1 MNFMKRKTNNRS
13 ANGLR
18 ARRRNRTSQSKTRK
32 TRPEEY
38 GPSPWTASALYKW
51 ILGFLVVAILTVL
64 APEHLVF
71 RPVGLPREGDISKTD
86 IIAPFTF
93 FVMKDDA
100 QLQAEREAAAREIL
114 PLYDYD
120 ATVLPAQRERI
131 ARLFQEIDQARSEG
145 RLEGQFSTIL
155 RQQLS
160 EETLEVLGN
169 EKKAGNVK
177 EAVRQISE
185 SILKLGIVPGDSLS
199 ADLPASPVRIRRG
212 DMEYRRNPQE
222 LLTEDRAS
230 KVLLKEIRQRF
241 DKDDLALKA
250 TYELAVSFLKPNLKL
265 NDQETERRRRE
276 TMEAVPTTKG
286 MVLKDEKIIGS
297 HERVTKTALE
307 KLRSL
312 VLAKEERESLG
323 RSWSLLFPIAGR
335 LLFNVF
341 VVALVAA
348 YLFFYRPRIYTNNR
362 LLLLLALVMLGQM
375 FIAYLVQSV
384 AGASEYLVPIAI
396 AAMLTT
402 ILFDAELGGVMA
414 LAIALLFGNLE
425 GFDLATTLVALI
437 VGTAAAYSVT
447 KVRHRRE
454 FYRPMLFISSGY
466 IFSIGFI
473 GMMRLIPAGA
483 IIKDF
488 GLGVLSGVGTPI
500 ITSGMLF
507 IFEGIFHVTTDI
519 TLLELSDTNR
529 PLLRELSLRAPG
541 TYHHS
546 MNVGYLAET
555 AAEAIG
561 AHSLLARVAS
571 YYHDI
576 GKLEKPEY
584 FVENQRRGT
593 RNPHDRLAPSMSGLI
608 LAAHIKDGIELAKEA
623 RLPRSIIDII
633 QQHHGT
639 SLMSFFYRKAIDQ
652 GSGREV
658 EEAYRYP
665 GPRPETKEAAII
677 MLADGVE
684 AASRTLEE
692 KTPGRIKGMVGKI
705 VQEKFSS
712 GQLDNCELSLKDLHQ
727 IEVSF
732 VRVLGATYHQR
743 VEYPSA
749 VDDRMKAERREH
761 QPVANNGHNGLRNGP
776 GASY

>member
-1 MNFMKRKTNNRS
+1 MKKRTNDRP
-13 ANGLR
+13 ANGLK
-18 ARRRNRTSQSKTRK
+18 ARRRSRTSTSATRNI
-32 TRPEEY
+32 RPDDH
-38 GPSPWTASALYKW
+38 GASPWTASPLYKW
-51 ILGFLVVAILTVL
+51 VLGFLVVAILTVL

-71 RPVGLPREGDISKTD
+71 RPIGLPREGDISKTD

-100 QLQAEREAAAREIL
+100 QLETERKAAAGEIL

-120 ATVLPAQRERI
+120 AAVLPAQRERI
-131 ARLFQEIDQARSEG
+131 GHLFQEIDQARAG
-145 RLEGQFSTIL
+145 DRLEGQFSTVL

-160 EETLEVLGN
+160 EESLALLRDPVQAAEVR
-169 EKKAGNVK
+169 
-177 EAVRQISE
+177 EAVGRLTE

-212 DMEYRRNPQE
+212 DMEYKRDPQE
-222 LLTEDRAS
+222 LLTEDQAN
-230 KVLLKEIRQRF
+230 KLLLKEARQRF
-241 DKDDLALKA
+241 GKDDPALKA
-250 TYELAVSFLKPNLKL
+250 TYELAISFLSPNLRF
-265 NDQETERRRRE
+265 NEEETERRRQE

-297 HERVTKTALE
+297 HERVTRAALE

-312 VLAKEERESLG
+312 ALAKKERESLG

-335 LLFNVF
+335 FLFNVF
-341 VVALVAA
+341 VVALLAA
-348 YLFFYRPRIYTNNR
+348 YIFFYRPRIYANNR
-362 LLLLLALVMLGQM
+362 LLLLLALVVLGQM
-375 FIAYLVQSV
+375 FIAYLVRSV

-425 GFDLATTLVALI
+425 GFDLSTTLVALI

-454 FYRPMLFISSGY
+454 FYRPMLFISSAY
-466 IFSIGFI
+466 VFAIGFI
-473 GMMRLIPAGA
+473 GMMRLVPAGA
-483 IIKDF
+483 VIRDF
-488 GLGVLSGVGTPI
+488 GLGVVSGVSAPI
-500 ITSGMLF
+500 ITSGILF
-507 IFEGIFHVTTDI
+507 IFEGVFHVTTDI

-555 AAEAIG
+555 AAGAIG
-561 AHSLLARVAS
+561 AHSLLARVGS

-576 GKLEKPEY
+576 GKMEKPEY
-584 FVENQRRGT
+584 FVENQHHGT
-593 RNPHDRLAPSMSGLI
+593 RNPHDRLAPSMSSLI
-608 LAAHIKDGIELAKEA
+608 LAAHIKDGVELAREA

-633 QQHHGT
+633 EQHHGT
-639 SLMSFFYRKAIDQ
+639 SLMSFFYHKAIDQ
-652 GSGREV
+652 GSEGKEV
-658 EEAYRYP
+658 EDGYRYP
-665 GPRPETKEAAII
+665 GPRPETKEAAIV

-705 VQEKFSS
+705 IQEKFAS
-712 GQLDNCELSLKDLHQ
+712 GQLDNCELSLKNLHQ

-732 VRVLGATYHQR
+732 IRVLGATYHQR
-743 VEYPSA
+743 VEYPQDI
-749 VDDRMKAERREH
+749 DDRMKAMRREH
-761 QPVANNGHNGLRNGP
+761 QPVAENGQGGM
-776 GASY
+776 

>member
-1 MNFMKRKTNNRS
+1 MKKTAHNRP
-13 ANGLR
+13 ANGTM
-18 ARRRNRTSQSKTRK
+18 ARRLGRKASAKIRNRK
-32 TRPEEY
+32 RPEEN
-38 GPSPWTASALYKW
+38 GRSPWTASPLYKW
-51 ILGFLVVAILTVL
+51 ILAFLLVAILTVM

-100 QLQAEREAAAREIL
+100 QLEAEQEAAAREIL

-120 ATVLPAQRERI
+120 ATVWPAQRERI
-131 ARLFQEIDQARSEG
+131 GRLFQEIDQARSES
-145 RLEGQFSTIL
+145 RLEGQFGTVL
-155 RQQLS
+155 EQQLS
-160 EETLEVLGN
+160 EESLKVLADRN
-169 EKKAGNVK
+169 KAENV
-177 EAVRQISE
+177 EQTVRQLTE
-185 SILKLGIVPGDSLS
+185 SILKLGIVPGDSTS
-199 ADLPASPVRIRRG
+199 ADLPASTVRIRRG
-212 DMEYRRNPQE
+212 DMEYKREPTE
-222 LLTEDRAS
+222 LLTQDKAG

-241 DKDDLALKA
+241 TKDDPALKA
-250 TYELAVSFLKPNLKL
+250 AYELAVSFLEPNLRL
-265 NDQETERRRRE
+265 NREETERRRQAA
-276 TMEAVPTTKG
+276 MEAVPTTKG

-297 HERVTKTALE
+297 HERVTKATLE

-312 VLAKEERESLG
+312 ALAKEERESLG
-323 RSWSLLFPIAGR
+323 NSWNLLFPIAGR
-335 LLFNVF
+335 MLFNVF
-341 VVALVAA
+341 IVALLGI
-348 YLFFYRPRIYTNNR
+348 YLFFYRPRIFANNR
-362 LLLLLALVMLGQM
+362 LLLLLGLIVVGQM
-375 FIAYLVQSV
+375 FIAYLVHSV

-425 GFDLATTLVALI
+425 GFDLSTTLVALV

-466 IFSIGFI
+466 IFSIGLI
-473 GMMRLIPAGA
+473 GMMRLVPAGTV
-483 IIKDF
+483 IKDF
-488 GLGVLSGVGTPI
+488 GLGILSGVSAPI
-500 ITSGMLF
+500 ITSGILF
-507 IFEGIFHVTTDI
+507 IFEGLFHVSTDI

-584 FVENQRRGT
+584 FVENQRHGT
-593 RNPHDRLAPSMSGLI
+593 RNPHDRLAPSMSSLI
-608 LAAHIKDGIELAKEA
+608 LAAHIKDGVELAKEA
-623 RLPRSIIDII
+623 HLPRSIVDII

-639 SLMSFFYRKAIDQ
+639 SRMSFFYQKAIDQ

-658 EEAYRYP
+658 EEAYCYP
-665 GPRPETKEAAII
+665 GPKPETKEAAIV

-684 AASRTLEE
+684 AACRTLEE
-692 KTPGRIKGMVGKI
+692 KTPSRIKGMVGKLI
-705 VQEKFSS
+705 QEKFST

-732 VRVLGATYHQR
+732 LRVLGATYHQR
-743 VEYPSA
+743 VEYPRI
-749 VDDRMKAERREH
+749 DEDRTRDERREH
-761 QPVANNGHNGLRNGP
+761 EPVVNNGRNGIRN
-776 GASY
+776 GKKVTY

>member
-1 MNFMKRKTNNRS
+1 MRKKTSDRAKNGMKARWRGRPSPPQARK
-13 ANGLR
+13 L
-18 ARRRNRTSQSKTRK
+18 
-32 TRPEEY
+32 RPEEHS
-38 GPSPWTASALYKW
+38 PSPWTGSPLYKW
-51 ILGFLVVAILTVL
+51 VLGFLVVAILTVL

-93 FVMKDDA
+93 FVIKDDP
-100 QLQAEREAAAREIL
+100 QLETEREAAAREIL

-120 ATVLPAQRERI
+120 TAVLPAQRERI
-131 ARLFQEIDQARSEG
+131 GQLFLEIDQARSED
-145 RLEGQFSTIL
+145 RLEGQFSTVL
-155 RQQLS
+155 QQPLS
-160 EETLEVLGN
+160 EESLTLLGN
-169 EKKAGNVK
+169 ERKAGGVK
-177 EAVRQISE
+177 EAVSRITE
-185 SILKLGIVPGDSLS
+185 SILKLGIVPGDSLT
-199 ADLPASPVRIRRG
+199 AGLPASPVRIRRG
-212 DMEYRRNPQE
+212 DMEYKRDPQE
-222 LLTEDRAS
+222 LLTEDQAS
-230 KVLLKEIRQRF
+230 KLLLQEIRQRF
-241 DKDDLALKA
+241 NKDDPALKA
-250 TYELAVSFLKPNLKL
+250 AYELAISFLRPNLRF
-265 NDQETERRRRE
+265 NEEETERRRRE
-276 TMEAVPTTKG
+276 AMEAVPTTKG

-297 HERVTKTALE
+297 HERVTKASLE

-312 VLAKEERESLG
+312 TLAKEERESLG
-323 RSWSLLFPIAGR
+323 RSWSLIFPIAGR

-341 VVALVAA
+341 VVALLAA
-348 YLFFYRPRIYTNNR
+348 YVFFYRPRIYSNNR
-362 LLLLLALVMLGQM
+362 LLLLLALIVLGQM
-375 FIAYLVQSV
+375 FIAYLVRSV
-384 AGASEYLVPIAI
+384 AGASEYLVPITI

-425 GFDLATTLVALI
+425 GFDLTTMLVALI
-437 VGTAAAYSVT
+437 VGTVAAYSVT

-473 GMMRLIPAGA
+473 GMMRLVPVGA
-483 IIKDF
+483 VIKDF
-488 GLGVLSGVGTPI
+488 GLGVLSGVSAPI
-500 ITSGMLF
+500 ITSGILF
-507 IFEGIFHVTTDI
+507 IFEGLFHITTDI
-519 TLLELSDTNR
+519 TLLEMSDTNR
-529 PLLRELSLRAPG
+529 PLLRELSIRAPG

-576 GKLEKPEY
+576 GKMEKPEY
-584 FVENQRRGT
+584 FVENQGHGT
-593 RNPHDRLAPSMSGLI
+593 RNPHDRLAPSMSSLI
-608 LAAHIKDGIELAKEA
+608 LAAHIKDGIELAREA
-623 RLPRSIIDII
+623 RLPGSIIDIL

-639 SLMSFFYRKAIDQ
+639 SVMSFFYHKAIEQ
-652 GSGREV
+652 GSGKEV
-658 EEAYRYP
+658 EGAYRYP
-665 GPRPETKEAAII
+665 GPKPETREAAIV

-692 KTPGRIKGMVGKI
+692 KTPGRIKGMVVKI

-732 VRVLGATYHQR
+732 ARVLGATYHQR
-743 VEYPSA
+743 VEYPQTA
-749 VDDRMKAERREH
+749 DDKMKSEKREH
-761 QPVANNGHNGLRNGP
+761 QPVADEGHDRLRDGP
-776 GASY
+776 ETAY